1 MYLTVY
7 FSYES
12 DLNWL
17 AKAVLSAEP
26 FLITQKKCGTGVP
39 IVATAS
45 ASNTRPRKAIVLSC

>member
-7 FSYES
+7 FSYEN

-45 ASNTRPRKAIVLSC
+45 ASNTRPRKAK